1 MTTDPRTSHWIEL
14 DKQFIWHPFTSMR
27 HWLDDAPLV
36 IERGEGNYLIDT
48 EGRRYLD
55 GVSSLWVTVHGHN
68 RKEIND
74 AIHQQVDRLSHST
87 LLGLTHPP
95 AAELAARLVGLAPA
109 GLGKV
114 FYSDNG
120 STAVEIALKL
130 AFQYWQLS
138 GRPSKRRLLH
148 LEHSYHGDTLGAV
161 SVGGIPLFHQVFGPL
176 LFDTLETPTPHPYR
190 HPSGGSPEEVRD
202 LALRALAELLD
213 RRADEIAALVIEPL
227 VQGAA
232 GMIVHPPGYLAQV
245 AALCRDHDVLLIAD
259 EVATGLGRT
268 GSFFACSQENVTPDF
283 LCLAKGLTGGYTPL
297 AATLVTQ
304 RVYEGFLAPRDEER
318 RTFFH
323 GHTFTG
329 HPLGCAAALASLD
342 LFDSDHVMDSLPPK
356 IDRLTDALAR
366 NLASHP
372 NVGDI
377 RHRGLMVG
385 IELVA
390 DRATAEPFPAHQTL
404 GARVC
409 HAARKHGVLLRPLG
423 DVVVLMP
430 PLSIT
435 LDEIDLLVGS
445 VEQALAETL

>member
-1 MTTDPRTSHWIEL
+1 MTTDARTSHWIEL

-36 IERGEGNYLIDT
+36 IERGDGNYLIDT

-68 RKEIND
+68 RKEINE
-74 AIHQQVDRLSHST
+74 AIHAQVDRLSHST

-95 AAELAARLVGLAPA
+95 AAELAARLIGLAPA
-109 GLGKV
+109 GLTKV

-138 GRPSKRRLLH
+138 GRPEKQRLLH
-148 LEHSYHGDTLGAV
+148 LQHSYHGDTLGAV
-161 SVGGIPLFHQVFGPL
+161 AVGGIPVFHHVFGPL
-176 LFDTLETPTPHPYR
+176 LFETLEAPTPHPYR

-202 LALRALAELLD
+202 LSLAALGALLD
-213 RRADEIAALVIEPL
+213 KRADEIAALVIEPL

-232 GMIVHPPGYLAQV
+232 GMIVHPPGYLAGV
-245 AALCRDHDVLLIAD
+245 AALCRKHDVLLIAD

-268 GSFFACSQENVTPDF
+268 GTLFACSQEDVTPDF

-304 RVYEGFLAPRDEER
+304 RVYEAFLAPRAGER

-329 HPLGCAAALASLD
+329 HPLGCAAALASFD
-342 LFDSDHVMDSLPPK
+342 LFDRDRVIESLPSK
-356 IDRLTDALAR
+356 IERLGQALAR
-366 NLASHP
+366 KLASHP

-390 DRATAEPFPAHQTL
+390 DRASAEPFPANDAI

-445 VEQALAETL
+445 VERALAETL